1 MTAIDDIRLRSE
13 AEASAAIAEMRA
25 IDRGFIPSWKW
36 HALVWLVLAA
46 GIVFRSPVA
55 WGAALTVF
63 LIDWIVFRAR
73 RGRAL
78 RRYEAEPARLRTAA
92 DYEAVDRLYEREER
106 RQPTMDDWIRM
117 AAAGSS
123 RSGTAHEGDEEP
135 SAGVPP
141 AEGVSPDDERY
152 RAILAEYR
160 RLPSPPRVT
169 VDIGANDGR
178 AFAEFG
184 IGGGSLRVGIDISAD
199 LLRRFNERVPGGT
212 AVAADAAELPM
223 LAGTADFLFCTE
235 TLEHL
240 ADPAAAVAEF
250 VRVLRPGGRLMIQSP
265 NAHRIRNLNLFH
277 LATLLASVLTDRVL
291 QKKTV
296 HANTWHTASTY
307 HWDFSAQDCRR
318 ILRAAGGRTVRLSS
332 STFFCPAFL
341 LRGDPGSYRL
351 KERIWSSLPLLRML
365 GDDIVVVAERDVTVS

>member
-106 RQPTMDDWIRM
+106 RQPTMDDWIRT
-117 AAAGSS
+117 AG
-123 RSGTAHEGDEEP
+123 GDAV
-135 SAGVPP
+135 AG
-141 AEGVSPDDERY
+141 EQGISPDDERY
-152 RAILAEYR
+152 RAILAEYV